1 MNKRNLMAGIFMGVA
16 IAASI
21 PLGINRSLSRVR
33 EDVSGTFYYD
43 QAGYSIYDGLEKRR
57 EAANNLITLAGRY
70 KDKNPELDGLMDSLD
85 YCVKASEN
93 AWSDDYTYIQEAGAN
108 AALDAPAQ
116 ALAEALDSMEL
127 SEQDRKYPT
136 QMIKQMKSEQD
147 KINRSSYNEEA
158 RAFNAKVKSLAPM
171 ALVKPMADFSSATAA
186 KDSAPVAAAE
196 AAEKVVEDIPAPP
209 EAPAAPGAPD
219 IDDFEQRVDQ
229 WADDF
234 SDGVESGVEGLVDGV
249 LDGIFN

>member
-70 KDKNPELDGLMDSLD
+70 KDKNPELEGLIDSLD

-147 KINRSSYNEEA
+147 KINRSSYNDDAIE
-158 RAFNAKVKSLAPM
+158 FNRKVDRLRPM
-171 ALVKPMADFSSATAA
+171 AMVSKMAVFISNTSSVEETSAGTVGRAEF
-186 KDSAPVAAAE
+186 KDAAE
-196 AAEKVVEDIPAPP
+196 
-209 EAPAAPGAPD
+209 
-219 IDDFEQRVDQ
+219 Q
-229 WADDF
+229 WADGF
-234 SDGVESGVEGLVDGV
+234 GSAVEEGVDGFM
-249 LDGIFN
+249 DGMSDMIDSMFD

>member
-1 MNKRNLMAGIFMGVA
+1 M
-16 IAASI
+16 
-21 PLGINRSLSRVR
+21 
-33 EDVSGTFYYD
+33 
-43 QAGYSIYDGLEKRR
+43 
-57 EAANNLITLAGRY
+57 
-70 KDKNPELDGLMDSLD
+70 
-85 YCVKASEN
+85 KASEN

-136 QMIKQMKSEQD
+136 QMIKQMKSEQEQVGLAEKDKKYPGQLIAQMKSEQD